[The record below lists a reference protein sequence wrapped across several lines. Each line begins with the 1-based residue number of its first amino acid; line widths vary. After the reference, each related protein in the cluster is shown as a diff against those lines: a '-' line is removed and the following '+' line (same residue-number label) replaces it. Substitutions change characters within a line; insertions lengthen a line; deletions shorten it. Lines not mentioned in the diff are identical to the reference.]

1 MRSLCS
7 HGYTIIDFSKQAITN
22 NSITARYKVF
32 NVSLVILNI
41 INLSTFEQLRV
52 VGGLIL
58 ITQIIKEQND
68 VCFQASVT
76 VLECIGIC
84 ALQYISSTA

>member
-1 MRSLCS
+1 MVTFNVLAKFITS
-7 HGYTIIDFSKQAITN
+7 HHHGN
-22 NSITARYKVF
+22 NSIIARYKLF

-68 VCFQASVT
+68 VCFQVHLS
-76 VLECIGIC
+76 LF
-84 ALQYISSTA
+84 